1 MKISNKGINLIKK
14 WEGFRKTAYKC
25 PSNKNTI
32 GYGHVIL
39 PNEKE
44 LFELKESI
52 TEEFAEEL
60 LYSDVKIAENA
71 VNEYVSVPL
80 TQGQFDAL
88 VSLVY
93 NWGVSNFSLSNSLK
107 KLNLKN
113 YDEAAFGFFDKE
125 FGVVK
130 SKGNILK
137 GLVLR
142 RQEEL
147 DLWKYQ
153 EQKTIN
159 FVSDNVFKKK
169 KTSKNS
175 FIFYTTIVVSIIIVS
190 TLIIYYL
197 I

>member
-71 VNEYVSVPL
+71 VNKYVSVPL

-107 KLNLKN
+107 TLNLKN

-130 SKGNILK
+130 SKGKILK